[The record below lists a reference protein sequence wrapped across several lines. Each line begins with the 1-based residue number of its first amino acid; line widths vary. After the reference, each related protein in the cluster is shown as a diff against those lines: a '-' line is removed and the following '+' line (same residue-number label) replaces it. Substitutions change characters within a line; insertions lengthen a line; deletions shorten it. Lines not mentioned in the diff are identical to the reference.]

1 MNWKHEMCIFLLDCI
16 VGSVRVFGLGRVL
29 GTRGLTDAQQ
39 LTGLKTITRQINK
52 GHIFAINHESLFNHS
67 EEAQL

>member
-1 MNWKHEMCIFLLDCI
+1 MGIFVLPYS
-16 VGSVRVFGLGRVL
+16 VESVRVSGSGWVL

-39 LTGLKTITRQINK
+39 LTGPKTITRQINK
-52 GHIFAINHESLFNHS
+52 GHIFAIYHESSFNHG